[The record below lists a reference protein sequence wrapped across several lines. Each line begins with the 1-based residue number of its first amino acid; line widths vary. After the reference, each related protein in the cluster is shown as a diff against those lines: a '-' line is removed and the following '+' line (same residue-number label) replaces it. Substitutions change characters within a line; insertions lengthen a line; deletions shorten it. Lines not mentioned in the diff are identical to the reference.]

1 MEEFATN
8 RPRKRLK
15 NIKPKHTTRIGHNT
29 WNKGQWVKYLKKN
42 QGRLVQSFHFTD
54 GSTKLIKNRV
64 II

>member
-29 WNKGQWVKYLKKN
+29 WNNGQWVKYSEKESRSPCPIFFILQMAQPN
-42 QGRLVQSFHFTD
+42 
-54 GSTKLIKNRV
+54 
-64 II
+64 